1 MENRSTRC
9 EMSDRESKF
18 GRSDI
23 GLLEGH
29 CAVVTGSTKG
39 IGRAIALEL
48 AKAGAEVMINHRG
61 TDDEGDKDSNE
72 TSKLMKEITGNEPVI
87 CAADMRVEKDVIRL
101 AETARHVFH
110 RTHIWVNNVG
120 QHIVTPALDQSM
132 ENWESLFRTNTTTA
146 FLGCREAARLMKDS
160 GGGVIINIT
169 TKMGSAGSAE
179 NACYCSAKAAVDMMT
194 RCLAAEWACHNIRV
208 NAIAPGVTLTE
219 PTYRVVEGK
228 PALEAALKFRTPLGR
243 FAKPEEIGKVVVF
256 LVSDMASYV
265 TGAII
270 ACDGGWT
277 AHGDY
282 AGIPPDKLQEWENTF
297 PPIHH

>member
-1 MENRSTRC
+1 MVNRFIRC
-9 EMSDRESKF
+9 EMNQRENEF
-18 GRSDI
+18 GRHDI
-23 GLLEGH
+23 GLLEGR

-39 IGRAIALEL
+39 IGQAIALEL

-61 TDDEGDKDSNE
+61 MDDEGDKDSNE

-101 AETARHVFH
+101 AETARDVFH

-219 PTYRVVEGK
+219 PTYIVVKGK

-256 LVSDMASYV
+256 LASDMASYV

-282 AGIPPDKLQEWENTF
+282 AGIPPDKLQDWEKTF
-297 PPIHH
+297 PPIHR